1 MSLLI
6 AEAAKD
12 SVSGKANDLNN
23 ATGDSQTFTQKVSEK
38 ADQLNNAT
46 GDSQTYTEKAAETAA
61 AVTGG
66 IAATLGLDKSSNTSD
81 GTSIADK
88 SKDYLNSAVD
98 TTKAFTQ
105 PAAEKSKEVVGAG
118 TGSVQDTAGS
128 AADTT
133 KDGAGSAADTTKD
146 DAGSVADTTKEKLAS
161 ATGAVQD
168 GVQSTVDSSKGY
180 VQTATNSAQSYGQQ
194 AVDATKNY
202 TQSATDISKDYA
214 SKVADQAA
222 RARDTTVD
230 TVTPKDEHKALSDHV
245 TTTIGNFPT
254 QIKDS
259 VLSTVQGTS
268 PPAAAH
274 QNDSPKENGLL
285 GRFTDL
291 FFGKKLPEHDES
303 GKTTTETSGI
313 FLS

>member
-1 MSLLI
+1 MLI
-6 AEAAKD
+6 AEAVKD

-23 ATGDSQTFTQKVSEK
+23 ATGDSQTFTQKASEK

-46 GDSQTYTEKAAETAA
+46 GDSQTYTEKAAETTA

-66 IAATLGLDKSSNTSD
+66 IAATLGLDKSSNASD

-88 SKDYLNSAVD
+88 SKGYLNSAVE

-105 PAAEKSKEVVGAG
+105 PAAEKSKEVVGTG

-133 KDGAGSAADTTKD
+133 KDGAGS
-146 DAGSVADTTKEKLAS
+146 VADTTKEKLAS

-168 GVQSTVDSSKGY
+168 TAQSTVDSSKGY
-180 VQTATNSAQSYGQQ
+180 VQTATNSAQSYGQK

-202 TQSATDISKDYA
+202 TQSGTDISKDYA

-222 RARDTTVD
+222 GARDATVD

-245 TTTIGNFPT
+245 TTTIGNIPT

-268 PPAAAH
+268 PPATAH

-291 FFGKKLPEHDES
+291 IFGKKLPEHDES
-303 GKTTTETSGI
+303 EKTTTETSGI

>member
-1 MSLLI
+1 LLI

-23 ATGDSQTFTQKVSEK
+23 ATGDSQTFTQKASEK
-38 ADQLNNAT
+38 ADQSNNAT
-46 GDSQTYTEKAAETAA
+46 GDSQTYTEKAAETTA

-66 IAATLGLDKSSNTSD
+66 IAATLGLDKSSNASD

-88 SKDYLNSAVD
+88 SKGYLNSAVE

-146 DAGSVADTTKEKLAS
+146 DVGSVADTTKEKSAS

-168 GVQSTVDSSKGY
+168 TAQSTVDSSKGY

-202 TQSATDISKDYA
+202 TQSATDVSKDYA

-222 RARDTTVD
+222 GARDTTVD

-274 QNDSPKENGLL
+274 QSDSPKENGLL